1 MAIKRFDDRS
11 NSRDNRST
19 PASSVPAH
27 TQRKGTDAGGRGNP
41 RAGFSA
47 PPSSKP
53 EKGSTADRRPTLDH
67 FKDRSV

>member
-27 TQRKGTDAGGRGNP
+27 TTRKGTDAGGRENS

-47 PPSSKP
+47 KPSTKP
-53 EKGSTADRRPTLDH
+53 EKSSTADHRPTLDH